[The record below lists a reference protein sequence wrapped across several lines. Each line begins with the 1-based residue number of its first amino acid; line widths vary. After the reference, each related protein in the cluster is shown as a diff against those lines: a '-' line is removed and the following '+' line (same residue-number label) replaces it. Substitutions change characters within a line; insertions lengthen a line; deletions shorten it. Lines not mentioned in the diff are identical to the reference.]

1 MRACGEEMEIVKKRA
16 QASIVKGVMRL
27 GNEYGL
33 CRVTEGPQGEFALV
47 RAPSSCSSTV
57 AFGLSAHSTFTPLLH
72 QRHHVQ
78 RAERYRRWIAFRS
91 RSCEGKIRAKTI
103 YYRL

>member
-27 GNEYGL
+27 GNESGL

-57 AFGLSAHSTFTPLLH
+57 AFGLSTQPHIHNPLTSAPPCPASRTEQALDRI
-72 QRHHVQ
+72 QKPIL
-78 RAERYRRWIAFRS
+78 RR
-91 RSCEGKIRAKTI
+91 
-103 YYRL
+103 